1 MADLKFT
8 NFAKAVGMAAVL
20 SLGLAVSAQGA
31 ERTLKLGTD
40 QPDGHPYDLGVKRFA
55 ELVGEKTGGAIAI
68 EIYPGAQL
76 GDSGEQIEGLQL
88 GTLDMSLAAFS
99 HASQFCKEL
108 GLFGAPF
115 LFKDE
120 AHFAAV
126 FDGEVGSELDRA
138 CQERYGIRLLNTFTS
153 GYRLMF
159 NGKRPVDNIDD
170 LQGLKIRVMG
180 GEADAMTWQVFG
192 AIPAPMPYSEVYSA
206 LQAGVIDGAENEPA
220 SILANRFYESAPY
233 FANTKHLVLP
243 MGLFV
248 SDRVHADLTDDQ
260 RQAFREAATEAAQW
274 QRDLMKERNAA
285 AIAEMQAKYGVKV
298 SSVDA
303 ENLRVKGKEIQDQV
317 ASKLGLE
324 ALLEKV
330 RAAAR

>member
-8 NFAKAVGMAAVL
+8 RFAKAVGMAAAL

-40 QPDGHPYDLGVKRFA
+40 QPDGHPYDLGVKHFA
-55 ELVGEKTGGAIAI
+55 ELVSQKTSGAITI

-126 FDGEVGSELDRA
+126 FDGEVGTELDRA

-159 NGKRPVDNIDD
+159 NGKRPVNEVDD

-180 GEADAMTWQVFG
+180 GEADAMTWKVFG

-206 LQAGVIDGAENEPA
+206 LQAGVIDGAENEFA

-243 MGLFV
+243 MGLFI
-248 SDRVHADLTDDQ
+248 SDRIYSDLTDAE
-260 RQAFREAATEAAQW
+260 RQAFREAALEAAQW

-285 AIAEMQAKYGVKV
+285 AIAEMQQKYGVTV
-298 SSVDA
+298 SGVDA
-303 ENLRVKGKEIQDQV
+303 ESLRKKGGDIQDQV
-317 ASKLGLE
+317 ATQLGLE
-324 ALLEKV
+324 DLLAKV
-330 RAAAR
+330 RAAGQ